1 MLQEDGE
8 ELFVLG
14 CKHHGQVEMLTQ
26 WLQTNGSC
34 PTCRSKE
41 LRLDKVLLDEAAAK
55 GDEEAGKGAAQPQPE
70 PEPEPEPQPQP
81 AVDVESPPPD
91 PTAFVTDDPHGDEK
105 EV

>member
-1 MLQEDGE
+1 M
-8 ELFVLG
+8 LG

-81 AVDVESPPPD
+81 QPEPAVDVESPPPG